1 MALIPLLR
9 VIIFSFTTILSLA
22 VLGICAHILWLT
34 HGYSDSYLAFA
45 PFGTASSVVTAI
57 SLPLFL
63 ILGRSKSRIFTS
75 AVLFEIIWFFIL
87 WVLWVATAGTTV
99 AARTWFFPDGC
110 FSGFSVCYEITAME
124 AFAFL
129 NFFAV
134 FIYYDVLFLYA
145 IICAIRGRSI
155 WTISVREAAN
165 SGVITP
171 AIPMNQAQYPQQF
184 TPQYSQYPGAPA
196 PAPVAYPPGSVPQPY
211 YPQQASSPGHPY
223 PQQPYSPNPPS
234 AGSSPAPQP
243 NYGAYPGSYTPQG
256 QPQPLPAEYQPQPQ
270 YATHYA

>member
-9 VIIFSFTTILSLA
+9 VIIFSFTSLLSLA

-34 HGYSDSYLAFA
+34 QGYSNSYLAFA
-45 PFGTASSVVTAI
+45 PFGTATSAVTAV

-63 ILGRSKSRIFTS
+63 ILGRSKTRIFTS

-87 WVLWVATAGTTV
+87 WILWVATAGTTV
-99 AARTWFFPDGC
+99 AARAWFFPDGC
-110 FSGFSVCYEITAME
+110 FSGATVCYEITAME

-155 WTISVREAAN
+155 WTISAREAAN

-171 AIPMNQAQYPQQF
+171 AVPMNQAQYPQQF
-184 TPQYSQYPGAPA
+184 TPQYAQYPGAP
-196 PAPVAYPPGSVPQPY
+196 PPVPSPGAYPPAAAPQPY
-211 YPQQASSPGHPY
+211 YPQQAPPPGQPY
-223 PQQPYSPNPPS
+223 PQQPYPPS
-234 AGSSPAPQP
+234 AGSSPAPQQP
-243 NYGAYPGSYTPQG
+243 AYGAYPGSFTPQG

-270 YATHYA
+270 YGAYQA

>member
-9 VIIFSFTTILSLA
+9 VIVFSSTALLSLG
-22 VLGICAHILWLT
+22 VLGICAHVLWLT
-34 HGYSDSYLAFA
+34 QGYTNSYLAFA
-45 PFGTASSVVTAI
+45 PFGTATAAVTAV

-75 AVLFEIIWFFIL
+75 VVLFEIIWFFIL
-87 WVLWVATAGTTV
+87 WILWVATAGTTV
-99 AARTWFFPDGC
+99 AARAWFFPYGC
-110 FSGFSVCYEITAME
+110 FSGDSICYEITAME

-155 WTISVREAAN
+155 WTLSVREAAS

-171 AIPMNQAQYPQQF
+171 AVPMNQAQYPQQF
-184 TPQYSQYPGAPA
+184 APQYAQYPGAPA
-196 PAPVAYPPGSVPQPY
+196 PAPSPGAYPSAAPQPY
-211 YPQQASSPGHPY
+211 YPQQAPLPGQPY
-223 PQQPYSPNPPS
+223 PQQPYPPS
-234 AGSSPAPQP
+234 AGSSPAPQQP
-243 NYGAYPGSYTPQG
+243 TYGAYPGSFTPQG
-256 QPQPLPAEYQPQPQ
+256 QPQTLPAEYQPQPH
-270 YATHYA
+270 YGTHQA